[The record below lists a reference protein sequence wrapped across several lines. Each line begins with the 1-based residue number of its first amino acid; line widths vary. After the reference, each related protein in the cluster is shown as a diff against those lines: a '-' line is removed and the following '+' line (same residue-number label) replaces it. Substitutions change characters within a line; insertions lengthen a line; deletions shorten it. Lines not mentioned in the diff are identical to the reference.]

1 MEWVVKPTNGGQTG
15 VPRFDV
21 EPDSVQTG
29 RAIIRSPTK
38 KHPIERRS
46 TRRTINVTAVRKI
59 RAWQIKCRHLV
70 ETLASKKIRE
80 CIGHDVP
87 HNSLARIRAARNAN
101 TRSGGP
107 GYCGIGISRSVNIE
121 CHNGASNYLWVL
133 CVDEVG
139 QFLN

>member
-1 MEWVVKPTNGGQTG
+1 MGRKANEGRSDRRPQVRGGA
-15 VPRFDV
+15 RFG
-21 EPDSVQTG
+21 PG
-29 RAIIRSPTK
+29 RSCHHPVAHK
-38 KHPIERRS
+38 KKDPIEKRS

-70 ETLASKKIRE
+70 ETLASIKKFRE

-87 HNSLARIRAARNAN
+87 HNSLARIGAARNAN

-121 CHNGASNYLWVL
+121 CHNRASHYLWVL